1 MENPL
6 RNKIALIGYRAVG
19 KTTVSAL
26 LGRRYGVKVVDT
38 DAEIVSRAGQE
49 IATIF
54 SERGEQYFR
63 DLEADVMKELL
74 ESPDALILSTGRSAS
89 SRRDA
94 RALEETR
101 SRCVAYRDGRDD
113 CETDARRRGN
123 GVEPSFSYWRT
134 ERGRRDRNG
143 FDDAFS
149 NLWSYGDDSR
159 FDGREGRGGNRRR
172 DCRAC
177 SDAINEASSFPNF
190 HSPSLSR
197 KEQS

>member
-74 ESPDALILSTGRSAS
+74 ESPDALILSTGGGAPLR
-89 SRRDA
+89 
-94 RALEETR
+94 EETR
-101 SRCVAYRDGRDD
+101 ALLKKRAHVVWLTATV
-113 CETDARRRGN
+113 ETIAKRMLGDAETALNR
-123 GVEPSFSYWRT
+123 PSLT
-134 ERGRRDRNG
+134 GGRRSTR
-143 FDDAFS
+143 S
-149 NLWSYGDDSR
+149 KR
-159 FDGREGRGGNRRR
+159 F
-172 DCRAC
+172 
-177 SDAINEASSFPNF
+177 
-190 HSPSLSR
+190 
-197 KEQS
+197 